1 MDKIYS
7 RYRVKIPKMKIYKTK
22 NIKKVYFTVILLG
35 IAIFTS
41 SYILK
46 SIDPIFEGL
55 CKSKALGLATDI
67 TNRKATD
74 VLEKYDYKKVVNI
87 QKSEDGKNNVLS
99 TDVVLLNEIISDLAV
114 EIQKEL
120 EKNSKQYI
128 EMPIGALTGNQYFAG
143 FGPKIKIKVIPA
155 GDVITDIRTEFK
167 AAGINQTIY
176 RIYVN
181 IECNVNILTSYK
193 TINNKINNQV
203 MLIETV
209 IVGDVP
215 ETYLNLENLD

>member
-7 RYRVKIPKMKIYKTK
+7 RYRIKIPKMKIGKIK
-22 NIKKVYFTVILLG
+22 NVKKAYFTVILLS
-35 IAIFTS
+35 ITIFTS

-55 CKSKALGLATDI
+55 CKSKALSIATDI
-67 TNRKATD
+67 TNRKATE
-74 VLEKYDYKKVVNI
+74 VLAKYDYKKTVEI
-87 QKSEDGKNNVLS
+87 QKSEDGKNNILA
-99 TDVVLLNEIISDLAV
+99 TDVVLLNEIISDMAV
-114 EIQKEL
+114 AIQEEL
-120 EKNSKQYI
+120 EKNSTQYI

-143 FGPKIKIKVIPA
+143 FGPRIKIRIIPA
-155 GDVITDIRTEFK
+155 GDIITDIRTEFK
-167 AAGINQTIY
+167 AAGINQTVY

-181 IECNVNILTSYK
+181 IECNVNILTPYK
-193 TINNKINNQV
+193 TINNKINNQI

-215 ETYLNLENLD
+215 ETYLNLEK